1 MKLAAGQSLTQHH
14 SGAQLE
20 IRRLRVKKLLRQG
33 SGGAESD
40 SQSSGNL
47 LAQDHSGVL
56 KEMLGEDVLSLS
68 ESSRP
73 FQGSKGDK
81 GLEEALAET
90 AGSVPAPKIRIFSG
104 RNREPLGSQTLE
116 ASVGQFKSGD
126 LRAMARRHRKARH

>member
-81 GLEEALAET
+81 GLEEGLAET
-90 AGSVPAPKIRIFSG
+90 AGSVPAPKIPIFPR
-104 RNREPLGSQTLE
+104 RNRET
-116 ASVGQFKSGD
+116 
-126 LRAMARRHRKARH
+126 LRAGALECALSE